1 MNKRTLTPHHNR
13 HFKVIYERTKA
24 KAIHNRFHS
33 EEYNDHHIK
42 GVTINKQVAKH
53 FFENTKN
60 NKEEYKTYN
69 DYEIIELNTLMH
81 SKKLNTKQNT
91 ITKFEQQTTLMTY
104 KNKDRIRLKNN
115 IRINCN
121 TMDCIE
127 RTKAYSVNDPR
138 ILPQIKKS
146 KTSIAQR
153 KPESKKY
160 VFKNSNIVSNNPV
173 KRNKEYILSSTNIL
187 TGNACNYRT
196 ADASTQIIKNPVL
209 LNPTKPLHSIKI
221 HTDFQYLQN
230 LLKIENIGPLIKVLP
245 TNKHINSYRESQ
257 LHGSLSPLK
266 EFIELQKNEIQHNID
281 EDNKEDSI
289 VLNSAKSKEQKIAI
303 TNYILMK
310 SSNKYKVF
318 FTII

>member
-1 MNKRTLTPHHNR
+1 MR
-13 HFKVIYERTKA
+13 V
-24 KAIHNRFHS
+24 
-33 EEYNDHHIK
+33 
-42 GVTINKQVAKH
+42 
-53 FFENTKN
+53 
-60 NKEEYKTYN
+60 
-69 DYEIIELNTLMH
+69 
-81 SKKLNTKQNT
+81 
-91 ITKFEQQTTLMTY
+91 
-104 KNKDRIRLKNN
+104 KNKLQKALYNSIEDEKNSLIKDDPAGFNDKLLILKKVDSFGIIPDIKINN
-115 IRINCN
+115 ITEN
-121 TMDCIE
+121 
-127 RTKAYSVNDPR
+127 
-138 ILPQIKKS
+138 
-146 KTSIAQR
+146 
-153 KPESKKY
+153 